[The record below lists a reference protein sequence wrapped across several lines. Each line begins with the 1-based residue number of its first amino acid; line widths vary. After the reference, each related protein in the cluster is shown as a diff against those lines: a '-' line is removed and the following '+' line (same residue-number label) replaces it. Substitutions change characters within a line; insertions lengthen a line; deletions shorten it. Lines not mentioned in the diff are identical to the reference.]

1 MEGNMH
7 FENLIYEKDGHIAKV
22 TLNRPQKLNALN
34 RNLLYD
40 LRKALREVED
50 DDEVRVVVLKGA
62 GRAFCAGHDYSRPE
76 WESGGRELGDLTE
89 THRVDMTM
97 RVRLYLSVWDLP
109 KPVIAQVHGACF
121 AAGSMLAGLCD
132 LVVVAEDAQI
142 GPSQVPSPIGQ
153 GIYSPV
159 WLSLIGVRKAKE
171 YIFLGGLMDG
181 SEAAQ
186 IGWAT
191 RAVPADE
198 LEAAVDR
205 MAAQIARIPLE
216 MLMIIHEQINKV
228 NAMNT
233 LISNLKKASEE
244 SRKTRG
250 SEEKRYFH
258 LSANNVLSQLQ
269 TMIEGSK
276 SSIKI
281 MTDQWGFG
289 LLAEC
294 KEQLLSVLRRNLD
307 VKVLVAPSQIC
318 SESFRVIPDG
328 VEIRASDIT
337 QNCFIFDE
345 TELLLIDNSNGKGAI
360 FSSTDILGINQEKV
374 FSNIWKNAIKTK
386 ALGDMT
392 KAEAQE
398 IYKIIK
404 IVNEAGLPYLLNST
418 MISKKPEADM
428 FKLLEKNGVSL
439 KSKTLDDVIEI
450 IDAIMQITCSGHVNF
465 EANTKN
471 ITIESKLNSGHS
483 LPWVSILDGCLQKQG
498 YKTRTIYQNNSSK
511 GEKVHIKITKN

>member
-1 MEGNMH
+1 MVNEHILTVRLEEFG
-7 FENLIYEKDGHIAKV
+7 LSKYEAQAYVSLIAKG
-22 TLNRPQKLNALN
+22 TISA
-34 RNLLYD
+34 
-40 LRKALREVED
+40 
-50 DDEVRVVVLKGA
+50 
-62 GRAFCAGHDYSRPE
+62 
-76 WESGGRELGDLTE
+76 GDLAYYSEIPRTKIYPTLLKLE
-89 THRVDMTM
+89 NKKLVII
-97 RVRLYLSVWDLP
+97 SKS
-109 KPVIAQVHGACF
+109 KPIMCTAIAP
-121 AAGSMLAGLCD
+121 
-132 LVVVAEDAQI
+132 EDA
-142 GPSQVPSPIGQ
+142 
-153 GIYSPV
+153 
-159 WLSLIGVRKAKE
+159 
-171 YIFLGGLMDG
+171 FDG
-181 SEAAQ
+181 
-186 IGWAT
+186 
-191 RAVPADE
+191 
-198 LEAAVDR
+198 
-205 MAAQIARIPLE
+205 
-216 MLMIIHEQINKV
+216 IIHEQINKV

-244 SRKTRG
+244 SRKSRG

-294 KEQLLSVLRRNLD
+294 KEQLLSALRKDLD

-392 KAEAQE
+392 KTEAQE

-418 MISKKPEADM
+418 MVSKKPDADM

-511 GEKVHIKITKN
+511 GEKVHIKIIKN